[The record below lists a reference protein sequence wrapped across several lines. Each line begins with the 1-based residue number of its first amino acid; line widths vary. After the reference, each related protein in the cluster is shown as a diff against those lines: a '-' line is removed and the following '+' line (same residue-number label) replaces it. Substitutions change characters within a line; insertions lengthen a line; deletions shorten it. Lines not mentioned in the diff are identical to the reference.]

1 MKWIEWKEKKDSS
14 TKFVENNSTKARS
27 EEWKTRNPCSILM
40 LHQSTINLQVWFV
53 FLLLFFPLLLFLFFL
68 IFCLMLYL
76 HEIMMSDALLRLR
89 MQRNTF
95 ILLSGLVGFHRLF
108 FFVWFLTSTVT
119 VVVVVATSSVMSTVK
134 TILVF
139 DETRICV
146 D

>member
-1 MKWIEWKEKKDSS
+1 
-14 TKFVENNSTKARS
+14 
-27 EEWKTRNPCSILM
+27 
-40 LHQSTINLQVWFV
+40 
-53 FLLLFFPLLLFLFFL
+53 
-68 IFCLMLYL
+68 
-76 HEIMMSDALLRLR
+76 MSDALLRLR

-108 FFVWFLTSTVT
+108 FFVWFLTATVT
-119 VVVVVATSSVMSTVK
+119 VVVVVVATSSVMSTVK

>member
-1 MKWIEWKEKKDSS
+1 
-14 TKFVENNSTKARS
+14 
-27 EEWKTRNPCSILM
+27 
-40 LHQSTINLQVWFV
+40 
-53 FLLLFFPLLLFLFFL
+53 
-68 IFCLMLYL
+68 
-76 HEIMMSDALLRLR
+76 MSDALLRLR